1 ELTRKLQSLVDRVR
15 TRELSVREFYARL
28 RASGCSPEEGR
39 DYVDQVSR
47 IVLERVK
54 EMRERRSPSPI
65 PNRNAAVEE
74 AAWASLRSVLHD
86 AENTANLRS
95 SDAPVPPAPLVPVT
109 APALVTSSVPELL
122 LAVAP
127 HLAELDSTKQLSAHL
142 RQTWELRRAFADT
155 ECRDW
160 AVSRLSACHFT
171 DPLPSQLLKL
181 VVEDKYVDFDK
192 VHGAIG
198 QSSSVA
204 FYDEPKDFLGDLK
217 LLRSDQLI
225 RKLAV
230 VTEAQWLR
238 TYDAWCAAVIIIY
251 KHRTEELAAYKASII
266 SLFRASPDPA
276 QAIRID
282 KEVREHYARSPF
294 ELDQSDT
301 FHLPLLSELLHAS
314 PSSSSAGVKRS
325 RGTPAA
331 TSSSKRSKSICE
343 NWNLD
348 FCKAEKCPQGRIH
361 GICSECGSQ
370 HRAKDSSTC
379 FDLLSARQRARNRRE
394 SD

>member
-1 ELTRKLQSLVDRVR
+1 
-15 TRELSVREFYARL
+15 
-28 RASGCSPEEGR
+28 
-39 DYVDQVSR
+39 
-47 IVLERVK
+47 
-54 EMRERRSPSPI
+54 
-65 PNRNAAVEE
+65 
-74 AAWASLRSVLHD
+74 
-86 AENTANLRS
+86 
-95 SDAPVPPAPLVPVT
+95 
-109 APALVTSSVPELL
+109 
-122 LAVAP
+122 
-127 HLAELDSTKQLSAHL
+127 
-142 RQTWELRRAFADT
+142 
-155 ECRDW
+155 
-160 AVSRLSACHFT
+160 

-217 LLRSDQLI
+217 LLHSDQLS

-251 KHRTEELAAYKASII
+251 KHHTEELAAYKASII

-276 QAIRID
+276 HAIWID
-282 KEVREHYARSPF
+282 KEVHECYADSPF

-301 FHLPLLSELLHAS
+301 FHLPLLTELLHAS
-314 PSSSSAGVKRS
+314 PSSSSAGLKCS

-331 TSSSKRSKSICE
+331 ASFKRSKSICE

-348 FCKAEKCPQGRIH
+348 FCKAEKCPRGRIH

-370 HRAKDSSTC
+370 HRPKDSSTC
-379 FDLLSARQRARNRRE
+379 FDLLSAR
-394 SD
+394 

>member
-1 ELTRKLQSLVDRVR
+1 
-15 TRELSVREFYARL
+15 
-28 RASGCSPEEGR
+28 
-39 DYVDQVSR
+39 
-47 IVLERVK
+47 
-54 EMRERRSPSPI
+54 
-65 PNRNAAVEE
+65 
-74 AAWASLRSVLHD
+74 
-86 AENTANLRS
+86 
-95 SDAPVPPAPLVPVT
+95 
-109 APALVTSSVPELL
+109 
-122 LAVAP
+122 
-127 HLAELDSTKQLSAHL
+127 
-142 RQTWELRRAFADT
+142 
-155 ECRDW
+155 
-160 AVSRLSACHFT
+160 

-217 LLRSDQLI
+217 LLYSDQLI

-230 VTEAQWLR
+230 ITEVQWLR

-266 SLFRASPDPA
+266 SLFCASPDPA
-276 QAIRID
+276 RAIRID
-282 KEVREHYARSPF
+282 KEVRECYARSPF

-314 PSSSSAGVKRS
+314 PSSLSAGLQHRLPS
-325 RGTPAA
+325 GP
-331 TSSSKRSKSICE
+331 KSICE

-370 HRAKDSSTC
+370 HRAKDSSAC
-379 FDLLSARQRARNRRE
+379 FDLLSARHRARNRRE
-394 SD
+394 SA

>member
-1 ELTRKLQSLVDRVR
+1 
-15 TRELSVREFYARL
+15 
-28 RASGCSPEEGR
+28 
-39 DYVDQVSR
+39 
-47 IVLERVK
+47 
-54 EMRERRSPSPI
+54 
-65 PNRNAAVEE
+65 
-74 AAWASLRSVLHD
+74 
-86 AENTANLRS
+86 
-95 SDAPVPPAPLVPVT
+95 
-109 APALVTSSVPELL
+109 
-122 LAVAP
+122 
-127 HLAELDSTKQLSAHL
+127 
-142 RQTWELRRAFADT
+142 
-155 ECRDW
+155 
-160 AVSRLSACHFT
+160 

-238 TYDAWCAAVIIIY
+238 TYDAWCAPVIIIY

-282 KEVREHYARSPF
+282 KEVRERYARSPF

-331 TSSSKRSKSICE
+331 ASSSKQSKSICE

-370 HRAKDSSTC
+370 HRAKDSSAC
-379 FDLLSARQRARNRRE
+379 FDLLSARR
-394 SD
+394 